1 MAELQELVSV
11 RRPEIAERMQRARDF
26 THGDD
31 PGEFNQ
37 DKTDQ
42 AFVEGRILQ
51 LEALLA
57 SARYMADGQTADS
70 VQLGSSVTLVT
81 SDDESRT
88 YRIVSSVETDPRH
101 GLVSDQSPTG
111 RAVLGHHVDDE
122 VIIEA
127 PVGAFHVRITA
138 IS

>member
-11 RRPEIAERMQRARDF
+11 RRPEIAERLQRARDF
-26 THGDD
+26 THDV

-57 SARYMADGQTADS
+57 SARYMADGQTADYVHS
-70 VQLGSSVTLVT
+70 DPVSRWSPQTTSRGHIASSAPSRRTRAMGWSLTSRPLVEQCWAIT
-81 SDDESRT
+81 SMT
-88 YRIVSSVETDPRH
+88 K
-101 GLVSDQSPTG
+101 
-111 RAVLGHHVDDE
+111 
-122 VIIEA
+122 
-127 PVGAFHVRITA
+127 
-138 IS
+138 